1 MGAPSD
7 GGINVADGSPGAPA
21 SNSVFDTTVSFRHQ
35 LDMQSASELHLADGQ
50 IKNSAVPAKR
60 TGCGSWRAA
69 LGEAVRRKR
78 SRGVEFCSTANPHRV
93 SM

>member
-7 GGINVADGSPGAPA
+7 GGINVADGSPGASA